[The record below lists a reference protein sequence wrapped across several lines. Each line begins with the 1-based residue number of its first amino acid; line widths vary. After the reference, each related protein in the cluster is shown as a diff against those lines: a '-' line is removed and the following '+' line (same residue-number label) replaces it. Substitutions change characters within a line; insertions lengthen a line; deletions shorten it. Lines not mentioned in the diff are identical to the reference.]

1 MAVHLTNLDV
11 LSRGELAAAAAQ
23 QVTREVIGNRNWR
36 LAIGRVGKPEN
47 RRDGEDG
54 SGHGRVQ
61 RGGKCRE
68 LK

>member
-47 RRDGEDG
+47 RRDGEDTEADTDEFKG
-54 SGHGRVQ
+54 EGNVES
-61 RGGKCRE
+61 
-68 LK
+68 